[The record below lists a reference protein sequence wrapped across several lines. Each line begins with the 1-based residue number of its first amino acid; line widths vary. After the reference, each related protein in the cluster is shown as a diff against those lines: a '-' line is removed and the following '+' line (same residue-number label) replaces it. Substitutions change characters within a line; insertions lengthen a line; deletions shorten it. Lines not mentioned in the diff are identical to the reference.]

1 MNQNPRL
8 TSLDVRGNDSM
19 TLDGAKALGKFMLAL
34 GKGVS
39 HVPRSLCG
47 VTPSNS
53 TLNVPNA
60 PSEVDLRLICAEL
73 SSHVFSEGISAGMGG
88 KAKGTALNRRGAS
101 AANEWQPFLWAV
113 KENRRDLVE
122 CEQRM
127 PRHHTYHTPCLTPH
141 LSSYPPSSPPPR
153 PPTGLLDEFDA
164 DVNEQQG
171 VSSSSNNYSALHICA
186 TKVRKPPSNAAPAA
200 PCFPPHHHPLP
211 PPTSASPVGPRGYGQ
226 VPHRARLQEGHER
239 QAQQHAAQAR
249 RDQR

>member
-127 PRHHTYHTPCLTPH
+127 PRHHTYHFSPLTSPHTLHPPLLHAPPQAFWTSSTPMSTSSKASLPPPTTTPH
-141 LSSYPPSSPPPR
+141 YTSVPPRCGNHLPTPPPLLPASPPIITRCP
-153 PPTGLLDEFDA
+153 LL
-164 DVNEQQG
+164 
-171 VSSSSNNYSALHICA
+171 
-186 TKVRKPPSNAAPAA
+186 
-200 PCFPPHHHPLP
+200 PLP
-211 PPTSASPVGPRGYGQ
+211 PP
-226 VPHRARLQEGHER
+226 
-239 QAQQHAAQAR
+239 
-249 RDQR
+249 